1 MALTKRNAILRRYRD
16 QEDEEKRLYK
26 EERGLKNAV
35 GFKQSEG
42 YQRIQ
47 KNKRN
52 ALYRDRAK
60 KQNEQTAKL
69 PGLLAPS
76 NEPIPKQ
83 SGEVEIGGQTVKFD
97 AQTIFDGD
105 MFWTALS
112 NNQGFADIKQ
122 NGIIDQFEAE
132 HEIDPS
138 TKAVISF
145 VDGTRETYR
154 TPLQLE
160 RGLLKLMRQAAEA
173 QKESGDSAGNPISA
187 SRIEVG
193 NQVIYY
199 IYADE

>member
-1 MALTKRNAILRRYRD
+1 MALTRRNEILRRYRN
-16 QEDEEKRLYK
+16 QEEEEKRIYK
-26 EERGLKNAV
+26 EENGLKVAV
-35 GFKQSEG
+35 GFKQTDA
-42 YQRIQ
+42 YKRIQ

-52 ALYRDRAK
+52 ALYRERAK

-69 PGLLAPS
+69 PALLAPS
-76 NEPIPKQ
+76 NQPIPKQ
-83 SGEVEIGGQTVKFD
+83 SGEVEVGGKTIKFD

-105 MFWTALS
+105 MFWSALS
-112 NNQGFADIKQ
+112 NSQGLADVKQ

-132 HEIDPS
+132 HELDPS